1 MDSSPPLPFEIH
13 TASWRDVGELRT
25 LEQEC
30 FAQDAWPLIELL
42 ASLTMPGL
50 VRLKAVCDNQ
60 MVGFVGADAERE
72 NHLGWITTIG
82 VRPAWRRRG
91 IGRALLAAAETAMAQ
106 PRVRLCVRKSNA
118 GAVDMYLQEGYQP
131 VDLWKSYYIGG
142 EDALVMEKNR
152 SSVTEDKKQA

>member
-1 MDSSPPLPFEIH
+1 
-13 TASWRDVGELRT
+13 
-25 LEQEC
+25 
-30 FAQDAWPLIELL
+30 
-42 ASLTMPGL
+42 
-50 VRLKAVCDNQ
+50 
-60 MVGFVGADAERE
+60 
-72 NHLGWITTIG
+72 
-82 VRPAWRRRG
+82 
-91 IGRALLAAAETAMAQ
+91 MAQ